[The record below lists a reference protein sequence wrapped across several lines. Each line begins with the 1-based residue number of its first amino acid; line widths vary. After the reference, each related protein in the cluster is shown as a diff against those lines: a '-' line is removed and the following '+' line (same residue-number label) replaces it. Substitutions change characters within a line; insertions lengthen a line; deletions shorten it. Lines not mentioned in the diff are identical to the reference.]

1 MPASLP
7 IPYFV
12 LMILAGAG
20 LSLAVHNNP
29 ALATAAGSPMIWLLG
44 LALVYELIQKLIPA
58 LRLAALTPMQR
69 FSGFFAGAMLY
80 FLLMRFA

>member
-1 MPASLP
+1 MPV
-7 IPYFV
+7 PYFV

-20 LSLAVHNNP
+20 LSVAVHRDP
-29 ALATAAGSPMIWLLG
+29 ALATMAGSPMVWLLG
-44 LALVYELIQKLIPA
+44 LALVYELVQKLIPA

-69 FSGFFAGAMLY
+69 FSGFFAGAILY